1 MGIYNFYI
9 EYAKIIKPIDIN
21 SFNKKT
27 LVIDFVYQLYRTII
41 GIKGRQ
47 RPGTILEALR
57 YHSYID
63 INKLKN
69 VTVECLYNH
78 EDNISHIIATCSFVE
93 FMIDKEINPIIV
105 FDGKPPDLK
114 KRTLD
119 ARRQIK
125 IDALDICNNIADKQ
139 SNSYL
144 KNIKKTVR
152 LTKQHY
158 SESIE
163 LLEAMG
169 LIVVLAPSEA
179 DPQCAA
185 IALYYPDIAGIM
197 AEDSDILVFG
207 GQRLVKNFSRK
218 NKIVNQVDLVDILE
232 LLKVKANHILK
243 ANNLDE
249 IMEITRLNLIDFSIL
264 QGTDYN
270 TGINIKHDILFE
282 LFVLNNFDIAQVL
295 EDKDKILENKIP
307 EDFTENWKQ
316 VQHYYLNADIIN
328 PVNIRRTINQPNLVK
343 LTKLL
348 QHTYKFNG
356 KFVKKIYDGLLYLQ
370 YIHTPQKPFVSVR
383 KKL

>member
-9 EYAKIIKPIDIN
+9 EYANLIKPIDIN
-21 SFNKKT
+21 NFNKKT

-41 GIKGRQ
+41 GIKGRK

-63 INKLKN
+63 INQLKN
-69 VTVECLYNH
+69 ITVECLYNH
-78 EDNISHIIATCSFVE
+78 EDAISHIIATCSFVE

-125 IDALDICNNIADKQ
+125 IESLEICNNIADKQ
-139 SNSYL
+139 SNNYL

-218 NKIVNQVDLVDILE
+218 NKIVNQVNLTDILE
-232 LLKVKANHILK
+232 HLKVKANSILN
-243 ANNLDE
+243 ANNLKE

-295 EDKDKILENKIP
+295 EDKDKLLENKIP
-307 EDFTENWKQ
+307 TDLTDNWKK
-316 VQHYYLNADIIN
+316 VQSYYLNADIID
-328 PVNIRRTINQPNLVK
+328 PVNIQRIITQPNLVK

-348 QHTYKFNG
+348 QHTYKFNK

-370 YIHTPQKPFVSVR
+370 HIHTPPKNAVSM
-383 KKL
+383 KKKI